1 MEAGM
6 DPAAFV
12 QALADHGIVLNDH
25 QQDQFAAYYQY
36 LISENEKM
44 NLTGITAEGDVY
56 LKHFYDSL
64 TLALVLP
71 ASDTSN
77 VSL

>member
-1 MEAGM
+1 M

-44 NLTGITAEGDVY
+44 NY
-56 LKHFYDSL
+56 S
-64 TLALVLP
+64 
-71 ASDTSN
+71 
-77 VSL
+77 